1 MEYISEKKDK
11 KTFRD
16 IILTHLSKILELSC
30 DEFKGGYWIKQ
41 IKGNYTEEIYVPD
54 SRKRIIQAIEFFS
67 YLLQPFYDEDIKKEW
82 KDIKKKIDENLKQFN
97 DDKIKREAFII
108 KKLKYMKTLFIALSH
123 LLSRKDYLKMEVM
136 EDVVDEMEDEINEDE
151 IKEEEK

>member
-16 IILTHLSKILELSC
+16 IILSHLSKILELSC

-67 YLLQPFYDEDIKKEW
+67 YLLQPFYDKTIEDKW
-82 KDIKKKIDENLKQFN
+82 KGIKKKIEDNLKNFN
-97 DDKIKREAFII
+97 DDKIKREKFTIN
-108 KKLKYMKTLFIALSH
+108 KLRYMKDLFVALSH
-123 LLSRKDYLKMEVM
+123 LLCRKDYLKMETM
-136 EDVVDEMEDEINEDE
+136 EDVDEFDDEGNE
-151 IKEEEK
+151 EEEK

>member
-30 DEFKGGYWIKQ
+30 DEFKGGYWMKQ
-41 IKGNYTEEIYVPD
+41 VKGNYTEEIYVPD

-67 YLLQPFYDEDIKKEW
+67 YLLQPFYDVTINKEWDKIKKSIE
-82 KDIKKKIDENLKQFN
+82 DNLKKFN
-97 DDKIKREAFII
+97 DNKIKREQFII
-108 KKLKYMKTLFIALSH
+108 NKLKYIKRLFIALSH
-123 LLSRKDYLKMEVM
+123 LLSRRDYLKMET
-136 EDVVDEMEDEINEDE
+136 MEDELEDDE
-151 IKEEEK
+151 EEEEEK